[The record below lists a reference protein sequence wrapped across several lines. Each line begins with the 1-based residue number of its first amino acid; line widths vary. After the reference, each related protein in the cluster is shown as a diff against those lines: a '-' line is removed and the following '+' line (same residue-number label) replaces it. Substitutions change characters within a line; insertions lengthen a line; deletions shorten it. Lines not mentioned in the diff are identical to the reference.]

1 MGNSRIWVYQKKWKL
16 CPKPC
21 NMGRAIRTI
30 EITVQFRNVLKWYRW
45 ALTESLVKVVRHPFD
60 YIHIEWSQTTRKKI
74 EVCQKNC
81 TCCACTICLKSFN
94 SFPNCSTSHLIWCK
108 RFLKSQMKKLKIF
121 RLESPF
127 LGNRFSELKR
137 LCVGIIPDWRHRL
150 TKQTNWKLQGLKQE
164 EEYM

>member
-1 MGNSRIWVYQKKWKL
+1 M
-16 CPKPC
+16 
-21 NMGRAIRTI
+21 
-30 EITVQFRNVLKWYRW
+30 QFRNVLKWCRW

-137 LCVGIIPDWRHRL
+137 LCVGTIPDWRPGL
-150 TKQTNWKLQGLKQE
+150 TNRQIETCRGWSRKKSTCNYDYVISKVPLGRGQGPLLGREQKCINA
-164 EEYM
+164 